1 MFCFVFA
8 FVTCFCNTVFK
19 IKTVKHQ
26 QCQQVLPV
34 LPSVYKG
41 LVYTRARRLS
51 FWNLILERK
60 RSRSRFLFPT
70 ISLHKHTHILLT
82 DILASNTSVASTQP
96 LYLCMCMNHVCFICM
111 YMYVLYIYIH
121 TKRHS
126 NSYTFQIQGSK
137 TQMLNMISTL
147 PMGHLSRCLAKVK
160 TDKFLL
166 HFKSSETFELH
177 YRQINQI
184 R

>member
-70 ISLHKHTHILLT
+70 ISLHKHTHIHT
-82 DILASNTSVASTQP
+82 HIAHRHIGVKYERSFDSAFVSVHVYEP
-96 LYLCMCMNHVCFICM
+96 CVFHLYVHVCF
-111 YMYVLYIYIH
+111 VYIH
-121 TKRHS
+121 SH
-126 NSYTFQIQGSK
+126 QK
-137 TQMLNMISTL
+137 T
-147 PMGHLSRCLAKVK
+147 
-160 TDKFLL
+160 
-166 HFKSSETFELH
+166 
-177 YRQINQI
+177 
-184 R
+184 